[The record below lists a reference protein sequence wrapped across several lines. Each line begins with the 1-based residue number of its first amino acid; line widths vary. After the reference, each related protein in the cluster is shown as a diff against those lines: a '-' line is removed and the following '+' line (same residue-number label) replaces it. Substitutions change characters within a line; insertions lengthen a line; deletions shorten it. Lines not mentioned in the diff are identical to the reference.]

1 MNYKKTRFRS
11 DMETKIREDNELII
25 YYKIYDNDI
34 CIYEEQIED
43 FYKKDE
49 FEKKTFKII
58 QEKIK

>member
-1 MNYKKTRFRS
+1 
-11 DMETKIREDNELII
+11 METKIREDNELII

-49 FEKKTFKII
+49 FEKKTFEII

>member
-49 FEKKTFKII
+49 FEKKTFEII